1 MFKKYV
7 AIVPIA
13 LITLA
18 MLGASPVMAHGG
30 AVAKHGGI
38 AQMASDLSFEL
49 VPGPEGVVIYVE
61 DHGQPL
67 APTGMSGKL
76 TILTG
81 SEKTEAPLV
90 VAGDKLEAKGVKLGK
105 GSKVVASLKTAQQK
119 SITVRFSVR

>member
-1 MFKKYV
+1 MLKKYACV
-7 AIVPIA
+7 A

-18 MLGASPVMAHGG
+18 TLGASPVLAHGG
-30 AVAKHGGI
+30 ATAKHGGVV
-38 AQMASDLSFEL
+38 QMASDLSFEL
-49 VPGPEGVVIYVE
+49 VSGPEGAVIYVE

-81 SEKTEAPLV
+81 SEKAEAPLT
-90 VAGDKLEAKGVKLGK
+90 VAGDKLEAKDIKLSK

-119 SITVRFSVR
+119 VITVRFTVK